1 VGNNNSKMELQAI
14 SELFLAALRSAA
26 LRAKLDANEIEAI
39 DTALKSG
46 LITPEYAMVWLHD
59 IGLVDQVI
67 VIGTHKFVYDIWGDT
82 VNTASRMESH
92 SLPGRI
98 QVSQTTRN
106 MLKNS
111 FTFERRG
118 AIEIKGKG

>member
-1 VGNNNSKMELQAI
+1 VSNTNSQTETLAI

-67 VIGTHKFVYDIWGDT
+67 VDEVR
-82 VNTASRMESH
+82 S
-92 SLPGRI
+92 
-98 QVSQTTRN
+98 
-106 MLKNS
+106 
-111 FTFERRG
+111 
-118 AIEIKGKG
+118 

>member
-1 VGNNNSKMELQAI
+1 MGNNNSKMELQAI

-26 LRAKLDANEIEAI
+26 LPAKLDANEIEAI

-67 VIGTHKFVYDIWGDT
+67 VDEVR
-82 VNTASRMESH
+82 S
-92 SLPGRI
+92 
-98 QVSQTTRN
+98 
-106 MLKNS
+106 
-111 FTFERRG
+111 
-118 AIEIKGKG
+118 

>member
-1 VGNNNSKMELQAI
+1 MGNNNSKMELQAI

-67 VIGTHKFVYDIWGDT
+67 VDEVR
-82 VNTASRMESH
+82 S
-92 SLPGRI
+92 
-98 QVSQTTRN
+98 
-106 MLKNS
+106 
-111 FTFERRG
+111 
-118 AIEIKGKG
+118 

>member
-1 VGNNNSKMELQAI
+1 VSNTNSQTETLAI

-26 LRAKLDANEIEAI
+26 LRAKLDANEIETI

-67 VIGTHKFVYDIWGDT
+67 VDEVR
-82 VNTASRMESH
+82 S
-92 SLPGRI
+92 
-98 QVSQTTRN
+98 
-106 MLKNS
+106 
-111 FTFERRG
+111 
-118 AIEIKGKG
+118 